1 MNYKRGKGKQI
12 CSGPYIYYFFT
23 KKTSFS
29 TAARTGDAPFKAINA
44 LRRGTN
50 MTADGFLVPNNS
62 DRYSRAGHTRQPS
75 RQSDTV
81 IRQTNLST
89 VTLPPNIM
97 STLHFDSEQQTF
109 FVFKHVT
116 EAEISY
122 RVVALSLVATLKT
135 MVAGPALVYSSIKKN
150 FFSFSQN

>member
-12 CSGPYIYYFFT
+12 FSGPYIYYFFT

-29 TAARTGDAPFKAINA
+29 TALPAAARTGDAPFKAINA

-50 MTADGFLVPNNS
+50 MSADGFLVPNNS

-81 IRQTNLST
+81 
-89 VTLPPNIM
+89 
-97 STLHFDSEQQTF
+97 
-109 FVFKHVT
+109 
-116 EAEISY
+116 
-122 RVVALSLVATLKT
+122 
-135 MVAGPALVYSSIKKN
+135 
-150 FFSFSQN
+150 